1 MRIGIKIILLGFL
14 VSCNRPDTNT
24 YYEVDSDSLL
34 ERSIENTNTFT
45 LIINDV
51 DSVELELWKS
61 IGHKIDSLIQRN
73 RNLEKKLGK
82 SVRVIDKDGNVKNLG
97 TLEDIKKRLRKK

>member
-1 MRIGIKIILLGFL
+1 MGFL

-24 YYEVDSDSLL
+24 DYEVYSDSVL

-45 LIINDV
+45 LIVNDV

-73 RNLEKKLGK
+73 KNLEKKLGK
-82 SVRVIDKDGNVKNLG
+82 SVRIIDKDGNIKNLG
-97 TLEDIKKRLRKK
+97 SLDDIKKRLRKN

>member
-1 MRIGIKIILLGFL
+1 MRIGIKIILLGVL
-14 VSCNRPDTNT
+14 ISCNRPDTNT
-24 YYEVDSDSLL
+24 DYEVYNDSVL
-34 ERSIENTNTFT
+34 EKSIENTNTFT
-45 LIINDV
+45 LIVKDV

-73 RNLEKKLGK
+73 KNLEKKLGK

>member
-1 MRIGIKIILLGFL
+1 MRVGVKIILLAFL
-14 VSCNRPDTNT
+14 FSCSRSDTNT
-24 YYEVDSDSLL
+24 DYQVYNDSVL

-45 LIINDV
+45 LIVKDV

-61 IGHKIDSLIQRN
+61 IGYKIDSLIQRN
-73 RNLEKKLGK
+73 KTLEKKLGK

-97 TLEDIKKRLRKK
+97 TLEDIKKRLKRK